1 MRVLAGVGGVILI
14 ALMLSEFFVAYMLPR
29 RFRRDPRIARGLNR
43 ALWRPWR
50 AVARRL
56 SPASADTMLG
66 FFGPLA
72 LLFQLLT
79 WTVGLIFGFAL
90 LEWAAVGR
98 GFGHGLLFS
107 SGLFLSAEAVSGS
120 TTVHVIA
127 LVEAAVA
134 IGVLF
139 SVIGYLPSV
148 YGSFSRRE
156 IAVSQLG
163 TRAGSPPAAGAILCR
178 AARRER
184 WRELEQDLRA
194 WEEWVAELMETHL
207 SYPILGYYRS
217 QHVNQNW
224 LAALTAMVDV
234 AAFVTAVEEE
244 GENEAAEVTYAI
256 GRHALADLAHQYRV
270 RYGHADRLSD
280 EDFERLYTAVE
291 DAVTR
296 PVGREEA
303 RRRLSELRGA
313 YEPKAQGLAEWLA
326 PELPPWLPLEGRARG
341 PPPTAPPPPRRGS
354 APPPYSTC
362 SGRSPRTF
370 AIGPSTARITSASEI
385 SPAGRASQYPPSTPR
400 WLCTR
405 PACLRSSRMFSRN
418 LSGISCACAIRS
430 PLTGPSPAAASSAPA
445 RTA

>member
-1 MRVLAGVGGVILI
+1 MRIVAGIAGAILI
-14 ALMLSEFFVAYMLPR
+14 ALMLAEFFVTFMLPR
-29 RFRRDPRIARGLNR
+29 RVRRDPRIARGLIR
-43 ALWRPWR
+43 LLWRPWR
-50 AVARRL
+50 AFARRL
-56 SPASADTMLG
+56 SSASADTFLG
-66 FFGPLA
+66 FFGPLS
-72 LLFQLLT
+72 LLSELLT
-79 WTVGLIFGFAL
+79 WTLGLILGFAL
-90 LEWAAVGR
+90 LEWSAVG
-98 GFGHGLLFS
+98 GAFGRGLLFS
-107 SGLFLSAEAVSGS
+107 SGLFLNAEAVSGS

-139 SVIGYLPSV
+139 IVIGYLPAV
-148 YGSFSRRE
+148 YGAFSRRE
-156 IAVSQLG
+156 VAVSQLA

-178 AARRER
+178 AAGREQ
-184 WRELEQDLRA
+184 WRELDRDLRA
-194 WEEWVAELMETHL
+194 WEEWAAELMETHL

-244 GENEAAEVTYAI
+244 GENDAAEVTYAI

-326 PELPPWLPLEGRARG
+326 LELPPWLRIEDKERLMRLPGLRVGGYGRDLVG
-341 PPPTAPPPPRRGS
+341 
-354 APPPYSTC
+354 
-362 SGRSPRTF
+362 
-370 AIGPSTARITSASEI
+370 
-385 SPAGRASQYPPSTPR
+385 
-400 WLCTR
+400 
-405 PACLRSSRMFSRN
+405 
-418 LSGISCACAIRS
+418 
-430 PLTGPSPAAASSAPA
+430 
-445 RTA
+445 